1 MVNRNY
7 DSLKRSYNDPR
18 SDAEKNK
25 LEVIR
30 HCKASELGE
39 LDDSEMIIFYLF
51 LLFLT
56 SGDDAIDMDDG
67 LSYEEMTELAYRARW
82 MEKEAHME
90 GDEIFRFLCSI
101 RDREFS
107 TIKESLKRGFEDN
120 VNPFFIR
127 EGKKLT
133 PKEIS
138 ETVASCWSSRRVT
151 RFNEWQV
158 AMAENLF
165 SITDGDRILIETE
178 YMPGPFMS
186 IGSDFDRDLIIA
198 VSDSDQRVLTKMAF
212 FMCVPESGRSRCTI
226 TCGYESDEE
235 RSGLSF
241 NKNLV
246 LFPDFAFSVCNEAV
260 FQEVT
265 DKGVAKLFVVNDGFL
280 RMRNRDV
287 LENRRHIIELGNDV
301 SVLSFG
307 IRNPSAPSMI
317 LLSPKTSDSSV
328 SMLSVRFCDEI
339 LNDESCSQ
347 IATALKGSGE
357 NRFSPSVVK
366 VSREEACAHDYMLIP
381 DYYRESGS
389 SEIRNVYEI
398 DKELDREYEKMRR
411 LTSFFLR
418 G

>member
-1 MVNRNY
+1 M
-7 DSLKRSYNDPR
+7 
-18 SDAEKNK
+18 
-25 LEVIR
+25 
-30 HCKASELGE
+30 ASELGE
-39 LDDSEMIIFYLF
+39 LDDSEMIIIYLF

-56 SGDDAIDMDDG
+56 SGDDAIDMADG

-107 TIKESLKRGFEDN
+107 TIKESIKRGFEDN

-133 PKEIS
+133 AKEIS

-151 RFNEWQV
+151 KFNEWQV
-158 AMAENLF
+158 AMAENML
-165 SITDGDRILIETE
+165 SVTDGDRILIETE

-198 VSDSDQRVLTKMAF
+198 VSDSEQRVLTKMAF
-212 FMCVPESGRSRCTI
+212 FMCVPEAERSRCTI
-226 TCGYESDEE
+226 TCGYESNEK
-235 RSGLSF
+235 RSRLVFS
-241 NKNLV
+241 KNLV
-246 LFPDFAFSVCNEAV
+246 LFPDFAFTVRNEAV
-260 FQEVT
+260 FQEVM
-265 DKGVAKLFVVNDGFL
+265 DKDVTKLFVVNDSFL
-280 RMRNRDV
+280 RMRNRG
-287 LENRRHIIELGNDV
+287 LFENRRHMVEVGSNV
-301 SVLSFG
+301 YVLSFG
-307 IRNPSAPSMI
+307 IRNPLAPSMV
-317 LLSPKTSDSSV
+317 LMSPKTADSSV

-357 NRFSPSVVK
+357 NCFSPSVMK

-389 SEIRNVYEI
+389 SEIRNIYEI
-398 DKELDREYEKMRR
+398 DKELDREYEKMRG
-411 LTSFFLR
+411 LTFFFLR